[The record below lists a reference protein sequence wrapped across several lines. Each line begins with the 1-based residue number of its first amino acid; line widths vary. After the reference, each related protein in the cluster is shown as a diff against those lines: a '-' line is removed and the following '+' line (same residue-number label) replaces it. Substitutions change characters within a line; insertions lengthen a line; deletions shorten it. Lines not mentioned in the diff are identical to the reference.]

1 MKNSSGFLVAYK
13 PVLQI
18 GKQENKR
25 FSPSNLKA
33 AYSIAEKKQ
42 RPELTQLD
50 QLKLLVQGPE
60 KQCNLQTSSNQIDIL
75 LKSLEL

>member
-18 GKQENKR
+18 GKQEIKGSLHLISKQPIPLQR
-25 FSPSNLKA
+25 
-33 AYSIAEKKQ
+33 KQ

>member
-33 AYSIAEKKQ
+33 AYSIAEKTTA
-42 RPELTQLD
+42 R
-50 QLKLLVQGPE
+50 
-60 KQCNLQTSSNQIDIL
+60 ID
-75 LKSLEL
+75 ST